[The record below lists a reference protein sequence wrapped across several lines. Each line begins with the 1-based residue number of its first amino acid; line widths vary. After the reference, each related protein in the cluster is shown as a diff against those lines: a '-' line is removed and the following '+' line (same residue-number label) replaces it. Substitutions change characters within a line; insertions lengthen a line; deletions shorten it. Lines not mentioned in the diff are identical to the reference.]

1 MVVNAVAPA
10 HVERGVGVAKGCGG
24 RRVRD
29 SAQGADMTARR
40 RTRIRIESAIALLA
54 AFLGLLTM
62 VWKDWIEVVF
72 RVDPD
77 GHGGAAE
84 TGVVLGLLALA
95 LLLGSLAGVERLGAR
110 AAAAQ
115 S

>member
-1 MVVNAVAPA
+1 
-10 HVERGVGVAKGCGG
+10 
-24 RRVRD
+24 
-29 SAQGADMTARR
+29 MTARR

-77 GHGGAAE
+77 
-84 TGVVLGLLALA
+84 TRTY
-95 LLLGSLAGVERLGAR
+95 SR
-110 AAAAQ
+110 
-115 S
+115 